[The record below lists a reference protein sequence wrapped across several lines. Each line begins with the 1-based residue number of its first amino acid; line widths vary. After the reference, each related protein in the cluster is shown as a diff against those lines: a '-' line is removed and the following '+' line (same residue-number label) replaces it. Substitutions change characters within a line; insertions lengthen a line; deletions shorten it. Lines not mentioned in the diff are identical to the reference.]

1 MAKKL
6 SDQMVKRM
14 KTVGIS
20 AKTEEEARK
29 KLLAFL
35 EKQGIEGME
44 EEDTDSLI
52 EMAESFGDEDE
63 VVNEAEQEAEDLA
76 DEAEDEEEDEDEEA
90 SEETADD
97 DSDEEDDDEEP
108 EEEEE
113 KPKKTATAKKT
124 KAEVKKAEKKPAA
137 KKQNSTR
144 GVKIN
149 PKVNAEDRKVF
160 KVFHELFPTDKYN
173 YCWVSNCGV
182 NIKNK
187 GTNANR
193 SLVLLE
199 NFISK
204 EVGGKDVITCNLY
217 FSILNN
223 KEDILNDKGIEFENC
238 WNGTPFIKN
247 ITVEDAIETIKDVY
261 EAITGLVS
269 KADKKLGENRKKMEE
284 SLKKSEK
291 KEQPKEKK
299 ADAKKKAKK

>member
-1 MAKKL
+1 MVKKL

-52 EMAESFGDEDE
+52 EMAESFGDDDQ
-63 VVNEAEQEAEDLA
+63 VVNEAEQDAEDLA
-76 DEAEDEEEDEDEEA
+76 NEAEQEEEDD
-90 SEETADD
+90 
-97 DSDEEDDDEEP
+97 DDDEEP
-108 EEEEE
+108 EDDDDDEEPEVEE
-113 KPKKTATAKKT
+113 KPKKAANKSSVNK
-124 KAEVKKAEKKPAA
+124 VEKKPAE
-137 KKQNSTR
+137 KKKNSTR

-149 PKVNAEDRKVF
+149 PKANSEDRKMF
-160 KVFHELFPTDKYN
+160 KVFHELFPTDQYN

-187 GTNANR
+187 GTNSNR

-199 NFISK
+199 NFTAK
-204 EVGGKDVITCNLY
+204 EVGGKEIVTCNLY

-223 KEDILNDKGIEFENC
+223 KEDVLNDKGIEFENC
-238 WNGTPFIKN
+238 WNGTPLIKN
-247 ITVEDAIETIKDVY
+247 LTVEEAIETIKEVY
-261 EAITGLVS
+261 GDITGLVS

-291 KEQPKEKK
+291 K
-299 ADAKKKAKK
+299 AVKAKK

>member
-14 KTVGIS
+14 KTIGIS

-63 VVNEAEQEAEDLA
+63 VVNEAEREAEDLA
-76 DEAEDEEEDEDEEA
+76 DEADDEEEGEAEEA
-90 SEETADD
+90 E
-97 DSDEEDDDEEP
+97 EEP
-108 EEEEE
+108 EEAEE
-113 KPKKTATAKKT
+113 KPKKTSKKAKV
-124 KAEVKKAEKKPAA
+124 EVEKAEKKPAA

-149 PKVNAEDRKVF
+149 PKVNAEDRKMF

-187 GTNANR
+187 GTNSNR

-199 NFISK
+199 NFTSK
-204 EVGGKDVITCNLY
+204 EVGGKDVTTCNLY

-223 KEDILNDKGIEFENC
+223 RENVLNDKGIEFEHC

-247 ITVEDAIETIKDVY
+247 LTVDEAIETIKEVY
-261 EAITGLVS
+261 EDITGLVY

-299 ADAKKKAKK
+299 AAGVKKKAKK

>member
-29 KLLAFL
+29 KLLTFL

-63 VVNEAEQEAEDLA
+63 VVNEEDQDAEDLA
-76 DEAEDEEEDEDEEA
+76 DEVEEEETDEDDSDSDDEEEE
-90 SEETADD
+90 
-97 DSDEEDDDEEP
+97 EEDDEP
-108 EEEEE
+108 EEEG
-113 KPKKTATAKKT
+113 KPKKTAKK
-124 KAEVKKAEKKPAA
+124 AEVEVKKAEKKPAE
-137 KKQNSTR
+137 KKKNSTR

-149 PKVNAEDRKVF
+149 PKVNSEDRKVF
-160 KVFHELFPTDKYN
+160 KVFHELFPTDKYS

-187 GTNANR
+187 GTNSNR

-199 NFISK
+199 NFTAK

-223 KEDILNDKGIEFENC
+223 KEDVLNDKGIEFENC

-247 ITVEDAIETIKDVY
+247 LTVEDAIETIKEVY
-261 EAITGLVS
+261 EDITGLIS

-299 ADAKKKAKK
+299 ADVAKKKAKK

>member
-52 EMAESFGDEDE
+52 EMAESFGDEEE

-76 DEAEDEEEDEDEEA
+76 DEAEEEEDDEEESEETDDDSEEEDE
-90 SEETADD
+90 ET
-97 DSDEEDDDEEP
+97 EDAEEP
-108 EEEEE
+108 EEEE
-113 KPKKTATAKKT
+113 KPKKTAKKA
-124 KAEVKKAEKKPAA
+124 KAEVKKEEKKPAA

-187 GTNANR
+187 GTNSNR

-199 NFISK
+199 NFTSK
-204 EVGGKDVITCNLY
+204 EVGGKDVVTCNLY

-223 KEDILNDKGIEFENC
+223 KEDILTDKGIEFENC

-261 EAITGLVS
+261 ENITGLVS

-291 KEQPKEKK
+291 KEQPREKK
-299 ADAKKKAKK
+299 SAEAKKKAKK

>member
-44 EEDTDSLI
+44 EEDTESLV
-52 EMAESFGDEDE
+52 EMAESFGDDDE
-63 VVNEAEQEAEDLA
+63 VVSEAEREAEDLA
-76 DEAEDEEEDEDEEA
+76 DEAEEDEEEAEEPSDDSEEEDEETEEA
-90 SEETADD
+90 
-97 DSDEEDDDEEP
+97 EEP
-108 EEEEE
+108 EEEE
-113 KPKKTATAKKT
+113 KPKKTAKKAG
-124 KAEVKKAEKKPAA
+124 AEVKKEEKKPAA

-149 PKVNAEDRKVF
+149 PKLNSEDRKVF
-160 KVFHELFPTDKYN
+160 KVFNKLFPTDQYD

-187 GTNANR
+187 GTNSNR

-199 NFISK
+199 NFTSK
-204 EVGGKDVITCNLY
+204 EVNGKDVITCNLY

-223 KEDILNDKGIEFENC
+223 KEDVLNDKGIEFENC
-238 WNGTPFIKN
+238 WNGTPLIKN
-247 ITVEDAIETIKDVY
+247 LTVDEAIETIKEVY
-261 EAITGLVS
+261 DYITGLAG

-299 ADAKKKAKK
+299 AAGVKKKAKK

>member
-63 VVNEAEQEAEDLA
+63 VVNEEEQDAEDLA
-76 DEAEDEEEDEDEEA
+76 DEAEDEED
-90 SEETADD
+90 
-97 DSDEEDDDEEP
+97 EDDDEEP

-113 KPKKTATAKKT
+113 KPKKISKKA

-160 KVFHELFPTDKYN
+160 KVFHELFPTDKYS

-187 GTNANR
+187 GTNSNR

-199 NFISK
+199 NFTAK
-204 EVGGKDVITCNLY
+204 EVGGKYVITCNLY

-223 KEDILNDKGIEFENC
+223 KEDVLNDKGIEFENC

-247 ITVEDAIETIKDVY
+247 LTVEDAIETIKEVY
-261 EAITGLVS
+261 EDITGLIS

-299 ADAKKKAKK
+299 ADVAKKKAKK

>member
-20 AKTEEEARK
+20 AKTEDEARK

-76 DEAEDEEEDEDEEA
+76 DEAEDEEEDDDEEDEA
-90 SEETADD
+90 PEETADD
-97 DSDEEDDDEEP
+97 DSDEEDDEEP

-113 KPKKTATAKKT
+113 KPKKAKVE
-124 KAEVKKAEKKPAA
+124 AEKAEKKPAA
-137 KKQNSTR
+137 KKHNSTR

-149 PKVNAEDRKVF
+149 PKANAEDRKAF

-199 NFISK
+199 NFTSK

-247 ITVEDAIETIKDVY
+247 VTVEDAIETIKYVY
-261 EAITGLVS
+261 EDITGLVS

-299 ADAKKKAKK
+299 DAAKKKAKK

>member
-63 VVNEAEQEAEDLA
+63 VVNEAEREAEDLA
-76 DEAEDEEEDEDEEA
+76 DEADDEEEGEAEEA
-90 SEETADD
+90 E
-97 DSDEEDDDEEP
+97 EEP
-108 EEEEE
+108 EEAEE
-113 KPKKTATAKKT
+113 KPKKTSKKAKV
-124 KAEVKKAEKKPAA
+124 EVEKAEKKPAA

-149 PKVNAEDRKVF
+149 PKVNAEDRKMF

-187 GTNANR
+187 GTNSNR

-199 NFISK
+199 NFTSK
-204 EVGGKDVITCNLY
+204 EVGGKDVTTCNLY

-223 KEDILNDKGIEFENC
+223 KENVLNDKGIEFEHC

-247 ITVEDAIETIKDVY
+247 LTVDEAIETIKEVY
-261 EAITGLVS
+261 EDITGLVY

-299 ADAKKKAKK
+299 AAKKRAKK

>member
-52 EMAESFGDEDE
+52 EMAESFGDDDE
-63 VVNEAEQEAEDLA
+63 VVNEAEQDAEDLA
-76 DEAEDEEEDEDEEA
+76 NEAEQEEDDDDEEEP
-90 SEETADD
+90 
-97 DSDEEDDDEEP
+97 DDDEEP
-108 EEEEE
+108 EDDDDEEPEAEE
-113 KPKKTATAKKT
+113 KPKKAANKSS
-124 KAEVKKAEKKPAA
+124 VNKAEKKPED
-137 KKQNSTR
+137 KKPAEKKKNLTR

-149 PKVNAEDRKVF
+149 PKANSEDRKMF
-160 KVFHELFPTDKYN
+160 KVFHELFPTDQYN

-187 GTNANR
+187 GTNSNR

-199 NFISK
+199 NFTAK
-204 EVGGKDVITCNLY
+204 EVGGKEIVTCNLY

-223 KEDILNDKGIEFENC
+223 KEDVLNDKGIEFENC

-247 ITVEDAIETIKDVY
+247 LTVEEAIETIKEVY
-261 EAITGLVS
+261 DDITGLVS

-291 KEQPKEKK
+291 K
-299 ADAKKKAKK
+299 AVKAKK